1 MVIAPDLAN
10 AQFGAILKTSL
21 DAVVVMRPDGTVAG
35 WNDVAATTF
44 GWTFAEADGKRMS
57 ELIIPPQYREA
68 HEQGLAHFLATG
80 DGPVLDRHIE
90 ISALH
95 RDGREIPVELSITH
109 TLELGEPVFL
119 GFLRDISER
128 KDLQR
133 RQDLLV
139 GELNHRVKNLLGVV
153 GAIAHQTMRSS
164 PTLAQ
169 FGPAFMGR
177 LESLGR
183 AHEILTAGTWERASL
198 GLLVRAV
205 LESFVG
211 PDLASDAPRA
221 TIAGPELMLSP
232 RQFLS
237 LSMILHELTTNA
249 VKYGALAGDGGKLA
263 VEWGVVGSTV
273 TLDWREQSAYP
284 VAPPLT
290 EGFGAKMI
298 ALNIRH
304 DLRGT
309 AQREWRPGG
318 LSFRLTFD
326 HD

>member
-1 MVIAPDLAN
+1 MVIASDLAT

-21 DAVVVMRPDGTVAG
+21 DAVVVMRPDGTIAG
-35 WNDVAATTF
+35 WNDVAAATF
-44 GWTFAEADGKRMS
+44 GWSFAEVDGKRMS
-57 ELIIPPQYREA
+57 ELIIPPQYRAA
-68 HEQGLAHFLATG
+68 HETGLAHFLATG
-80 DGPVLDRHIE
+80 EGPVLDKHLE

-109 TLELGEPVFL
+109 TRELGEAVFL

-153 GAIAHQTMRSS
+153 GAIAHQTMRTS
-164 PTLAQ
+164 PTLSH

-183 AHEILTAGTWERASL
+183 AHELLTAATWERASL
-198 GLLVRAV
+198 GSLVGAV

-211 PDLASDAPRA
+211 PSLRDSGPRA
-221 TIAGPELMLSP
+221 TVSGPELMLSP

-249 VKYGALAGDGGKLA
+249 VKYGALAGDGGTLDLA
-263 VEWGVVGSTV
+263 WRVTGNTV
-273 TLDWREQSAYP
+273 ALDWREHAAHA
-284 VAPPLT
+284 VTAPT
-290 EGFGAKMI
+290 GEGFGSKMI
-298 ALNIRH
+298 ALNVRH

-309 AQREWRPGG
+309 AVHQWHPDG
-318 LSFRLTFD
+318 LEFRLTFD

>member
-1 MVIAPDLAN
+1 MGIASDLAT

-35 WNDVAATTF
+35 WNDVAEATF
-44 GWTFAEADGKRMS
+44 GWSFAEADGKPMS
-57 ELIIPPQYREA
+57 ALIIPPHYREA
-68 HEQGLAHFLATG
+68 HEKGLAHYLATG
-80 DGPVLDRHIE
+80 EGPVLDQHIE
-90 ISALH
+90 ITALH
-95 RDGREIPVELSITH
+95 RDGHELPVELSITR
-109 TLELGEPVFL
+109 TSELGEPVFL

-128 KDLQR
+128 KEAQR

-153 GAIAHQTMRSS
+153 GAIAHQTMRAS
-164 PTLAQ
+164 PTLSH

-183 AHEILTAGTWERASL
+183 AHEILTAATWERASL
-198 GLLVRAV
+198 DALARAV

-211 PDLASDAPRA
+211 PDEPADNPRA
-221 TIAGPELMLSP
+221 TVAGPELMLSP

-249 VKYGALAGDGGKLA
+249 VKYGALSADGGRLNLGWAIEGK
-263 VEWGVVGSTV
+263 TV
-273 TLDWREQSAYP
+273 TLTWREHGGPAVGEPGSA
-284 VAPPLT
+284 
-290 EGFGAKMI
+290 GFGSKMI
-298 ALNIRH
+298 AMNVRH

-309 AQREWRPGG
+309 ATSEWGTNG
-318 LSFRLTFD
+318 LLFRLTFD

>member
-1 MVIAPDLAN
+1 MVIASDLAT

-21 DAVVVMRPDGTVAG
+21 DAVVVMRPDGTIAG
-35 WNDVAATTF
+35 WNDVAEATF
-44 GWTFAEADGKRMS
+44 GWSFAEADGRRMS
-57 ELIIPPQYREA
+57 ELVIPPEYREA
-68 HEQGLAHFLATG
+68 HEKGLAHFLATG
-80 DGPVLDRHIE
+80 EGPVLDKHLE
-90 ISALH
+90 ISAMH

-109 TLELGEPVFL
+109 TRELGAPVFL

-128 KDLQR
+128 KELQR

-153 GAIAHQTMRSS
+153 GAIAHHTVRSS
-164 PTLAQ
+164 PTLSH

-183 AHEILTAGTWERASL
+183 AHELLTAATWERASL
-198 GLLVRAV
+198 DSLVGAV
-205 LESFVG
+205 LESFVA
-211 PDLASDAPRA
+211 DDPRA
-221 TIAGPELMLSP
+221 TISGPKLMLSP

-249 VKYGALAGDGGKLA
+249 VKYGALAGDGGTLDL
-263 VEWGVVGSTV
+263 VWRVTGNTV
-273 TLDWREQSAYP
+273 ALDWREHAAHA
-284 VAPPLT
+284 VAAPT
-290 EGFGAKMI
+290 DEGFGSKMI
-298 ALNIRH
+298 ALNVRH

-309 AQREWRPGG
+309 AVHQWHPDG
-318 LSFRLTFD
+318 LEFRLTFD

>member
-1 MVIAPDLAN
+1 MVIASDLAT

-35 WNDVAATTF
+35 WNDVAAATF
-44 GWTFAEADGKRMS
+44 GWSFAEAAGKRMS

-68 HEQGLAHFLATG
+68 HEQGLAHYLATG
-80 DGPVLDRHIE
+80 EGPVLDQHIE
-90 ISALH
+90 ITALH
-95 RDGREIPVELSITH
+95 RDGHELPVELSITP
-109 TLELGEPVFL
+109 TSELGESVFL

-128 KDLQR
+128 KEAQR

-153 GAIAHQTMRSS
+153 GAIAHQTMRAS
-164 PTLAQ
+164 PTLSH

-183 AHEILTAGTWERASL
+183 AHEILTAATWERASL
-198 GLLVRAV
+198 DSLARAV

-211 PDLASDAPRA
+211 PDELADNPRA
-221 TIAGPELMLSP
+221 TIVGPELMLSP

-249 VKYGALAGDGGKLA
+249 IKYGALSADGG
-263 VEWGVVGSTV
+263 
-273 TLDWREQSAYP
+273 TLDLGWAIEGETVALTWREHGGPA
-284 VAPPLT
+284 VAEPGT
-290 EGFGAKMI
+290 SGFGSKMI
-298 ALNIRH
+298 AMNVRH

-309 AQREWRPGG
+309 ATSDWGTNG
-318 LSFRLTFD
+318 LLFRLTFD
-326 HD
+326 QD